1 MPQYAR
7 SFASKGA
14 RSEWQECDRHTTHTN
29 CSYISDAFRT
39 RSQRSSPSLALYNCN
54 ISIFG
59 VDVAA
64 WIIFHKIVINF
75 LCCKVYAMYFFLF
88 STSSSSSFFFEIAFF
103 LRQIQLFP
111 WLFIFRYR
119 NGEMF
124 WEVRWKAAQS
134 FVQHSN
140 CSSFLLPHHFGAFI
154 FFSIVCFAFHFLFI
168 SI

>member
-75 LCCKVYAMYFFLF
+75 LCCKVYAMYFFPLFHLLFLLWNRVF
-88 STSSSSSFFFEIAFF
+88 STSNSTFFRGSLFLDIETVKCFERFAEKRPNLLCNTATVLHFSFLIISV
-103 LRQIQLFP
+103 RLFSFRLCVLP
-111 WLFIFRYR
+111 FISFSFRY
-119 NGEMF
+119 
-124 WEVRWKAAQS
+124 K
-134 FVQHSN
+134 
-140 CSSFLLPHHFGAFI
+140 
-154 FFSIVCFAFHFLFI
+154 
-168 SI
+168 